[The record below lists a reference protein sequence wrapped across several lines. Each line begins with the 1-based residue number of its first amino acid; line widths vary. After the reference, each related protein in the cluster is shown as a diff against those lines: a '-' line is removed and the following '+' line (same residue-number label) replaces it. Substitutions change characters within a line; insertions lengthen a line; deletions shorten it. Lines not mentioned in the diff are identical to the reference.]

1 MKLDVLFSFISSNV
15 IVVNKVNNQI
25 NNSPPVFSYRS
36 ALFCYRT
43 EPHRTIQKTTKACP
57 KGHKK
62 TPKSKEIGVFSFF
75 QSLIVIISMRIFL
88 EKMLV
93 DNPKL

>member
-1 MKLDVLFSFISSNV
+1 M

-25 NNSPPVFSYRS
+25 NNSLPVFSYRM

-43 EPHRTIQKTTKACP
+43 EPHRTIQKTTKDYKSVP
-57 KGHKK
+57 QVHKK